1 MTAHETKLA
10 ALRKREVVARD
21 TVAFTLDKPPGF
33 TFKAGQ
39 AIDVSLIDPPE
50 MDAKGPRRAFSI
62 VSAPHEDHLV
72 LATRTRDSAFKRVL
86 GEMPIGGRVQVE
98 GPFGSLTLHGNRSRP
113 AIFLAGGIGITP
125 FMSIL
130 RDAAHQR
137 LPQAITLL
145 YSNRRTEDA
154 AFLHELRQLE
164 RDVRGSFTL
173 LATMTDPPGAG
184 QEWRGRTG
192 MIDAELIR
200 SVIVSPSRPIFYVV
214 GPPAMV
220 AGMRQLLNGMGIDDD
235 DIRSEDFSGY

>member
-98 GPFGSLTLHGNRSRP
+98 GPFGSLTLHSNRSRP
-113 AIFLAGGIGITP
+113 AIFLAGGIGINLT
-125 FMSIL
+125 
-130 RDAAHQR
+130 AARQVVFNDLDWVPANHW
-137 LPQAITLL
+137 QA
-145 YSNRRTEDA
+145 EDRA
-154 AFLHELRQLE
+154 YRIGQKKPDGTGGVYVLE
-164 RDVRGSFTL
+164 KP
-173 LATMTDPPGAG
+173 LA
-184 QEWRGRTG
+184 
-192 MIDAELIR
+192 
-200 SVIVSPSRPIFYVV
+200 VSPSSILSLSK
-214 GPPAMV
+214 MKT
-220 AGMRQLLNGMGIDDD
+220 
-235 DIRSEDFSGY
+235 FSP

>member
-1 MTAHETKLA
+1 MTAHEITLV
-10 ALRKREVVARD
+10 ALKKREIVARD
-21 TVAFTLDKPPGF
+21 TLAFTFDKPPGF

-62 VSAPHEDHLV
+62 VSAPHEDHIL

-98 GPFGSLTLHGNRSRP
+98 GPFGSLTLQSNRSRP

-130 RDAAHQR
+130 RDATHKR
-137 LPQAITLL
+137 LPQVITLL
-145 YSNRRTEDA
+145 YSNRRPEDA
-154 AFLHELRQLE
+154 AFLQELQQLE
-164 RDVRGSFTL
+164 RDFRGSFKQF
-173 LATMTDPPGAG
+173 ATMTDPAGVG
-184 QEWRGRTG
+184 QEWSGRNG
-192 MIDAELIR
+192 MINAELIR
-200 SVIVSPSRPIFYVV
+200 NVIVKPSRPIFYVV

-220 AGMRQLLNGMGIDDD
+220 AGMRQLLNSMGIDDD

>member
-1 MTAHETKLA
+1 MTAHETKLV

-62 VSAPHEDHLV
+62 VSAPHEDHL
-72 LATRTRDSAFKRVL
+72 LIATRARDSAFKRIL
-86 GEMPIGGRVQVE
+86 GSTPIGGRVQVE
-98 GPFGSLTLHGNRSRP
+98 GPFGSLTLQSNRSRP

-130 RDAAHQR
+130 RDATHKR
-137 LPQAITLL
+137 LPQVITLL
-145 YSNRRTEDA
+145 YSNRRPEDA
-154 AFLHELRQLE
+154 SFLQELQQLE
-164 RDVRGSFTL
+164 RDFRGSFKL
-173 LATMTDPPGAG
+173 RATMTDPPGAG
-184 QEWRGRTG
+184 QEWRGLSG
-192 MIDAELIR
+192 MIDADLIR
-200 SVIVSPSRPIFYVV
+200 SVIVKPSRPIFYVV

-220 AGMRQLLNGMGIDDD
+220 AGMRQLLNGMGISDD